1 MASLKNIMNTD
12 DEHVDSSPGT
22 RSVGLTSRP
31 PSTHSHAT
39 TLKHPP
45 PSSSHNN
52 RSDIPVSSMTS
63 SLDDHTS
70 SPKPNINMTSR
81 RRSNASVDSNEFS
94 YQPGPSSHTP
104 MRPFTTGAAT
114 GEAHVKLTPITRK
127 ISKAKKG
134 VPVHTCNQC
143 PKTFSRA
150 EHLRRHQLSHSAPD
164 LFCPV
169 ENCNKTFHRKDLL
182 DRHVQRHE
190 QDGQDVRDPKH
201 SRQGS
206 PKTPS
211 LPPADSAPELG
222 LKMPEVYRHP
232 RAVTANS
239 SSNMAGSWPS
249 VASTSAPH
257 QAYNPPPTVNN
268 SSDNYPIGPNN
279 YVLHTLPTNDSFVA
293 SYSEPRN
300 MSGMSI
306 ISSIPEE
313 APPDLGWPESSM
325 SSSAPTSTF
334 STPPDNTRRSQF
346 SVPTTNGSWMTATPA
361 YPTTANDITA
371 SLDSNTYPG
380 SYSYTDTP
388 PQAYPSVFG
397 DMDLALPGYSEGP
410 SFSTTNQ
417 IPIPAVRSMSPSLAV
432 AQSETLLAV
441 SSLPTSD
448 GAFGLGACSSGPSDG
463 SLLSTP
469 DLMPLSLPAATRDS
483 IPTYLETYWEHVHPK
498 NPIIHKHTYEDVPEE
513 ETEHV
518 QVLQCAMAALATQ
531 YIPNADDRMKGA
543 QLHAHAWQK
552 SKVFTQAEKWSMP
565 VQQTIA
571 LCEYYAR
578 FRGRKPHSH
587 QPSARFTA
595 LYHRVFNHHH
605 ESSSRSSPRGQS
617 AWKIWVAA
625 ETQRR
630 LLAACFLL
638 DVHSSRY
645 HQRPYVSAIGLDY
658 TAPDTLPI
666 PLTATTTKSW
676 EAHDPQTWTRLRTR
690 KDPKTISSI
699 NVRMLSATDVASLPA
714 FDAAILLAACSLFI
728 SRRQNSAHVGLME
741 GALNFESERMLMLRA
756 FPDSAVASS
765 YLALHYTPL
774 YYLLSVS
781 GQSWVFNKKVTD
793 FNIFVEHQRLLG
805 EWCKSSTAA
814 IATVFAARALNIFLN
829 LKASSDQGEDRKG
842 KSNQQQTIHW
852 TDISDYW
859 GIYVCSLICW
869 AFGIEDKQD
878 KDNTKFLPKAAKQWI
893 LTVADLEPSELQ
905 AQNHRNGAQK
915 VVSLVKEALEND
927 CLGGGNIL
935 FADAV
940 NVLKQL
946 ERGASARSCPAV

>member
-12 DEHVDSSPGT
+12 DEHVDSSSGT

-39 TLKHPP
+39 TLKHPT

-52 RSDIPVSSMTS
+52 RPDIPVSSMTS
-63 SLDDHTS
+63 SLDDHPS
-70 SPKPNINMTSR
+70 SPKPNLNMTSR

-104 MRPFTTGAAT
+104 MRPFTGAAT

-127 ISKAKKG
+127 INLLSG
-134 VPVHTCNQC
+134 
-143 PKTFSRA
+143 RA
-150 EHLRRHQLSHSAPD
+150 LEWHPESFEA
-164 LFCPV
+164 
-169 ENCNKTFHRKDLL
+169 NKSS
-182 DRHVQRHE
+182 E
-190 QDGQDVRDPKH
+190 QDGQDVIVPKH
-201 SRQGS
+201 NRQGS

-211 LPPADSAPELG
+211 LPPADSGPEPG

-239 SSNMAGSWPS
+239 SSNMVGPWSS
-249 VASTSAPH
+249 VTSTSAPH

-279 YVLHTLPTNDSFVA
+279 YVLHTLPTNEGFVA
-293 SYSEPRN
+293 NYSEPRN
-300 MSGMSI
+300 MSDMSI
-306 ISSIPEE
+306 ISSITEE

-380 SYSYTDTP
+380 SYSYSDTP

-417 IPIPAVRSMSPSLAV
+417 IPIPTVRSMSPSLAV
-432 AQSETLLAV
+432 AQSETLVAV

-448 GAFGLGACSSGPSDG
+448 GVFGLGACSSGPSDG

-469 DLMPLSLPAATRDS
+469 DLMSLSLPAATRDS

-513 ETEHV
+513 ETEHI

-543 QLHAHAWQK
+543 QLHAYAWQM
-552 SKVFTQAEKWSMP
+552 SKVLKSGQYQYSKLLHFASITLGFVVESHTHISPLPGSLHFTTGFLRITMN
-565 VQQTIA
+565 
-571 LCEYYAR
+571 L
-578 FRGRKPHSH
+578 
-587 QPSARFTA
+587 
-595 LYHRVFNHHH
+595 
-605 ESSSRSSPRGQS
+605 
-617 AWKIWVAA
+617 
-625 ETQRR
+625 
-630 LLAACFLL
+630 LLALRPKVSRLGRSGLL
-638 DVHSSRY
+638 QKLNDDCWLPASSWMSTVHGIIND
-645 HQRPYVSAIGLDY
+645 H
-658 TAPDTLPI
+658 TLAI

-676 EAHDPQTWTRLRTR
+676 EAHDPQTWTRLRRR

-699 NVRMLSATDVASLPA
+699 NMRTLSATDVASLPA

-728 SRRQNSAHVGLME
+728 SRRQNPAHVGLMD
-741 GALNFESERMLMLRA
+741 GALNFESERMLMLRL
-756 FPDSAVASS
+756 FPDSAAAST

-774 YYLLSVS
+774 FYLLSVS

-793 FNIFVEHQRLLG
+793 FNVFVEHQRLLG

-842 KSNQQQTIHW
+842 KSNQQQAGHW

-859 GIYVCSLICW
+859 GVYVCSLICW

-878 KDNTKFLPKAAKQWI
+878 RDNPKILPKAPKQWI

-905 AQNHRNGAQK
+905 AQNHRNGAQ
-915 VVSLVKEALEND
+915 E
-927 CLGGGNIL
+927 
-935 FADAV
+935 
-940 NVLKQL
+940 VLK
-946 ERGASARSCPAV
+946 ES

>member
-12 DEHVDSSPGT
+12 DEHVDSSSGT
-22 RSVGLTSRP
+22 RSVGSTSRP

-63 SLDDHTS
+63 CLDDHPS

-104 MRPFTTGAAT
+104 MRPFTGAAT

-182 DRHVQRHE
+182 DRHVQRH
-190 QDGQDVRDPKH
+190 
-201 SRQGS
+201 

-211 LPPADSAPELG
+211 LPPADSVPEPG

-232 RAVTANS
+232 RTVTASS
-239 SSNMAGSWPS
+239 SSNMVGPWPS
-249 VASTSAPH
+249 VASTSAHH

-279 YVLHTLPTNDSFVA
+279 YVLHTLPTNESFVA

-300 MSGMSI
+300 MSDMSI

-346 SVPTTNGSWMTATPA
+346 SVPATNGSWMTATPT

-380 SYSYTDTP
+380 SYPYTDTP

-397 DMDLALPGYSEGP
+397 DIDLALPGYSEGP

-417 IPIPAVRSMSPSLAV
+417 IPIPTVRSMSPSLAV
-432 AQSETLLAV
+432 TQSETLVAV
-441 SSLPTSD
+441 PSLPISD
-448 GAFGLGACSSGPSDG
+448 GVFGLGACSSRPSDG

-469 DLMPLSLPAATRDS
+469 DLMPLSLPTATRDS

-531 YIPNADDRMKGA
+531 YVPNADDRMKGA
-543 QLHAHAWQK
+543 QLHAYAWQK
-552 SKVFTQAEKWSMP
+552 SKVLKSGQYQYSKLLHSASIMLGFVVESHTHISPLLGSLHFTTGFLIITMN
-565 VQQTIA
+565 
-571 LCEYYAR
+571 L
-578 FRGRKPHSH
+578 
-587 QPSARFTA
+587 
-595 LYHRVFNHHH
+595 
-605 ESSSRSSPRGQS
+605 
-617 AWKIWVAA
+617 
-625 ETQRR
+625 
-630 LLAACFLL
+630 LLALRPKVSRLGRFGLL
-638 DVHSSRY
+638 QKLNDVCWLPASSWMSTV
-645 HQRPYVSAIGLDY
+645 HGIIKDH
-658 TAPDTLPI
+658 TLPI
-666 PLTATTTKSW
+666 TLTATTTKCW

-699 NVRMLSATDVASLPA
+699 NIRTLSATDVASLPA
-714 FDAAILLAACSLFI
+714 FDAAILLAACSLYI
-728 SRRQNSAHVGLME
+728 SRRQNPAHVGLMD
-741 GALNFESERMLMLRA
+741 GALKFESERMLMLRV
-756 FPDSAVASS
+756 FPDSAVAST

-793 FNIFVEHQRLLG
+793 FNVFVEHQRLLG

-814 IATVFAARALNIFLN
+814 IATVFAARALNMFLN

-842 KSNQQQTIHW
+842 KSNQKQGVHW

-878 KDNTKFLPKAAKQWI
+878 RDNTKILPKAPKQWI

-915 VVSLVKEALEND
+915 VLGVERSKEVWSWE
-927 CLGGGNIL
+927 
-935 FADAV
+935 
-940 NVLKQL
+940 
-946 ERGASARSCPAV
+946 

>member
-1 MASLKNIMNTD
+1 M
-12 DEHVDSSPGT
+12 
-22 RSVGLTSRP
+22 
-31 PSTHSHAT
+31 T
-39 TLKHPP
+39 T
-45 PSSSHNN
+45 
-52 RSDIPVSSMTS
+52 
-63 SLDDHTS
+63 
-70 SPKPNINMTSR
+70 R

-104 MRPFTTGAAT
+104 MRPFAGAAT

-127 ISKAKKG
+127 INVINSVTQLLIYFARSKTVIRLSIAKTSSTVMSKDSTLEEWH
-134 VPVHTCNQC
+134 PES
-143 PKTFSRA
+143 FEA
-150 EHLRRHQLSHSAPD
+150 
-164 LFCPV
+164 
-169 ENCNKTFHRKDLL
+169 NKSS
-182 DRHVQRHE
+182 E
-190 QDGQDVRDPKH
+190 QDGQDVKDLKH
-201 SRQGS
+201 NRQGS

-211 LPPADSAPELG
+211 LPSADSGPEPG

-239 SSNMAGSWPS
+239 SSNMVGPWSS

-257 QAYNPPPTVNN
+257 QVYNPPPTVNN
-268 SSDNYPIGPNN
+268 SSDSYPIGPNN
-279 YVLHTLPTNDSFVA
+279 YVLHTLPTNESFVA

-300 MSGMSI
+300 MSDMSI

-346 SVPTTNGSWMTATPA
+346 SVPTTDGSWMTATPA
-361 YPTTANDITA
+361 YPNTANDITA

-417 IPIPAVRSMSPSLAV
+417 IPIPTVRSMSPSLAV
-432 AQSETLLAV
+432 AQSETLVAV

-448 GAFGLGACSSGPSDG
+448 GVFGLGACSSGPSDG

-498 NPIIHKHTYEDVPEE
+498 NPIIHKYTYEDVPEE

-531 YIPNADDRMKGA
+531 YIPNADHRMKGA
-543 QLHAHAWQK
+543 QLHAYAWQK
-552 SKVFTQAEKWSMP
+552 SKV
-565 VQQTIA
+565 
-571 LCEYYAR
+571 
-578 FRGRKPHSH
+578 
-587 QPSARFTA
+587 
-595 LYHRVFNHHH
+595 VFNHHH
-605 ESSSRSSPRGQS
+605 ESPSGSSPQDQS
-617 AWKIWVAA
+617 VWKIWVAA

-676 EAHDPQTWTRLRTR
+676 EAHDPQTWTRLRAR
-690 KDPKTISSI
+690 KDLRTISSI
-699 NVRMLSATDVASLPA
+699 NMSTLSATDVASLPA
-714 FDAAILLAACSLFI
+714 FDAAILLAAYSLFI
-728 SRRQNSAHVGLME
+728 SCRQNPAHVGVMD
-741 GALNFESERMLMLRA
+741 GALNFESERMLMLRV
-756 FPDSAVASS
+756 FPDSAAAST

-793 FNIFVEHQRLLG
+793 FNIFAEHQRLLG

-814 IATVFAARALNIFLN
+814 IATVFAARALSIFLN

-842 KSNQQQTIHW
+842 KSNEQQVVHW
-852 TDISDYW
+852 KDISDYW
-859 GIYVCSLICW
+859 GVYVCSLICW
-869 AFGIEDKQD
+869 AFGIENKQD
-878 KDNTKFLPKAAKQWI
+878 KNNTKILPKAPKQWI
-893 LTVADLEPSELQ
+893 LIVADLEPSELQ
-905 AQNHRNGAQK
+905 AQNHRSGAQK
-915 VVSLVKEALEND
+915 VVSLVKEVLEND

-946 ERGASARSCPAV
+946 ERGESARPCPDV

>member
-12 DEHVDSSPGT
+12 DEHVDSSSGT

-45 PSSSHNN
+45 PSSSSSPRNN

-63 SLDDHTS
+63 SLDGHPS
-70 SPKPNINMTSR
+70 SPKPNINMTTR

-104 MRPFTTGAAT
+104 MRPFAGAAT

-127 ISKAKKG
+127 INVINSVTQLLIYFARSKTVIRLSIAR
-134 VPVHTCNQC
+134 
-143 PKTFSRA
+143 TFSTVMSKDSTLEEWHPESFEA
-150 EHLRRHQLSHSAPD
+150 
-164 LFCPV
+164 
-169 ENCNKTFHRKDLL
+169 NKSS
-182 DRHVQRHE
+182 E
-190 QDGQDVRDPKH
+190 QDGQDVKDLKH
-201 SRQGS
+201 NRQGS

-211 LPPADSAPELG
+211 LPSADSGPEPG
-222 LKMPEVYRHP
+222 LKMPEVYGHP
-232 RAVTANS
+232 RAITANS
-239 SSNMAGSWPS
+239 SSNMVGPWSS

-257 QAYNPPPTVNN
+257 QVYNPPPTVNN
-268 SSDNYPIGPNN
+268 SSDSYPIGPNN
-279 YVLHTLPTNDSFVA
+279 YVLHTLPTNESFVA

-300 MSGMSI
+300 MSI

-361 YPTTANDITA
+361 YPNTANDITA

-417 IPIPAVRSMSPSLAV
+417 IPIPTVRSMSPSLAV
-432 AQSETLLAV
+432 AQSETLVAV

-448 GAFGLGACSSGPSDG
+448 GVFGLGACSSGPSDG
-463 SLLSTP
+463 SVLSTP

-498 NPIIHKHTYEDVPEE
+498 NPIIHKYTYEDVPEE

-543 QLHAHAWQK
+543 QLHAYAWQK
-552 SKVFTQAEKWSMP
+552 SKVLKSGQYQYSKLLHFASITLGSVVESHIHISPLLGSLHFTTGFLIITMNLHL
-565 VQQTIA
+565 A
-571 LCEYYAR
+571 LRPKVSR
-578 FRGRKPHSH
+578 FGRSGLLQKLNDDCWLP
-587 QPSARFTA
+587 A
-595 LYHRVFNHHH
+595 
-605 ESSSRSSPRGQS
+605 SSWMS
-617 AWKIWVAA
+617 
-625 ETQRR
+625 T
-630 LLAACFLL
+630 
-638 DVHSSRY
+638 VHGIIND
-645 HQRPYVSAIGLDY
+645 P
-658 TAPDTLPI
+658 
-666 PLTATTTKSW
+666 TTTKSW
-676 EAHDPQTWTRLRTR
+676 EAHDPQTWTRLRAR
-690 KDPKTISSI
+690 KDPRTISSI
-699 NVRMLSATDVASLPA
+699 NMSTLSATDVASLPA
-714 FDAAILLAACSLFI
+714 FDAAILLAAYSLFI
-728 SRRQNSAHVGLME
+728 SCRQNPAHVGVMD
-741 GALNFESERMLMLRA
+741 GALNFESERMLMLRV
-756 FPDSAVASS
+756 FPDSAAAST

-793 FNIFVEHQRLLG
+793 FNIFAEHQRLLG

-814 IATVFAARALNIFLN
+814 IATVFAARALSIFLN
-829 LKASSDQGEDRKG
+829 LKASPDQGEDRKG
-842 KSNQQQTIHW
+842 KSNEQQVVHW
-852 TDISDYW
+852 KDISDYW
-859 GIYVCSLICW
+859 GVYVCSLICW
-869 AFGIEDKQD
+869 AFGIENKQD
-878 KDNTKFLPKAAKQWI
+878 RDNTKILPKAPKQWI
-893 LTVADLEPSELQ
+893 LIVADLEPSELQ
-905 AQNHRNGAQK
+905 AQNHRSGAQK
-915 VVSLVKEALEND
+915 VVRLVKEVLEND

-946 ERGASARSCPAV
+946 ERGASARPCPDV

>member
-1 MASLKNIMNTD
+1 
-12 DEHVDSSPGT
+12 
-22 RSVGLTSRP
+22 
-31 PSTHSHAT
+31 
-39 TLKHPP
+39 
-45 PSSSHNN
+45 
-52 RSDIPVSSMTS
+52 
-63 SLDDHTS
+63 
-70 SPKPNINMTSR
+70 
-81 RRSNASVDSNEFS
+81 
-94 YQPGPSSHTP
+94 
-104 MRPFTTGAAT
+104 
-114 GEAHVKLTPITRK
+114 
-127 ISKAKKG
+127 
-134 VPVHTCNQC
+134 
-143 PKTFSRA
+143 
-150 EHLRRHQLSHSAPD
+150 
-164 LFCPV
+164 
-169 ENCNKTFHRKDLL
+169 
-182 DRHVQRHE
+182 
-190 QDGQDVRDPKH
+190 
-201 SRQGS
+201 
-206 PKTPS
+206 
-211 LPPADSAPELG
+211 
-222 LKMPEVYRHP
+222 MPEVYRHP

-552 SKVFTQAEKWSMP
+552 SKV
-565 VQQTIA
+565 
-571 LCEYYAR
+571 
-578 FRGRKPHSH
+578 
-587 QPSARFTA
+587 
-595 LYHRVFNHHH
+595 
-605 ESSSRSSPRGQS
+605 
-617 AWKIWVAA
+617 
-625 ETQRR
+625 
-630 LLAACFLL
+630 
-638 DVHSSRY
+638 
-645 HQRPYVSAIGLDY
+645 VS
-658 TAPDTLPI
+658 
-666 PLTATTTKSW
+666 
-676 EAHDPQTWTRLRTR
+676 
-690 KDPKTISSI
+690 
-699 NVRMLSATDVASLPA
+699 
-714 FDAAILLAACSLFI
+714 
-728 SRRQNSAHVGLME
+728 
-741 GALNFESERMLMLRA
+741 
-756 FPDSAVASS
+756 
-765 YLALHYTPL
+765 
-774 YYLLSVS
+774 
-781 GQSWVFNKKVTD
+781 
-793 FNIFVEHQRLLG
+793 
-805 EWCKSSTAA
+805 
-814 IATVFAARALNIFLN
+814 
-829 LKASSDQGEDRKG
+829 
-842 KSNQQQTIHW
+842 
-852 TDISDYW
+852 
-859 GIYVCSLICW
+859 
-869 AFGIEDKQD
+869 
-878 KDNTKFLPKAAKQWI
+878 
-893 LTVADLEPSELQ
+893 
-905 AQNHRNGAQK
+905 
-915 VVSLVKEALEND
+915 
-927 CLGGGNIL
+927 
-935 FADAV
+935 
-940 NVLKQL
+940 
-946 ERGASARSCPAV
+946 

>member
-1 MASLKNIMNTD
+1 M
-12 DEHVDSSPGT
+12 
-22 RSVGLTSRP
+22 
-31 PSTHSHAT
+31 T
-39 TLKHPP
+39 T
-45 PSSSHNN
+45 
-52 RSDIPVSSMTS
+52 
-63 SLDDHTS
+63 
-70 SPKPNINMTSR
+70 R

-104 MRPFTTGAAT
+104 MRPFAGAAT

-127 ISKAKKG
+127 INVINSVTQLLIYFARSKTVIRLSIAKTSSTVMSKDSTLEEWH
-134 VPVHTCNQC
+134 PES
-143 PKTFSRA
+143 FEA
-150 EHLRRHQLSHSAPD
+150 
-164 LFCPV
+164 
-169 ENCNKTFHRKDLL
+169 NKSS
-182 DRHVQRHE
+182 E
-190 QDGQDVRDPKH
+190 QDGQDVKDLKH
-201 SRQGS
+201 NRQGS

-211 LPPADSAPELG
+211 LPSADSGPEPG

-239 SSNMAGSWPS
+239 SSNMVGPWSS

-257 QAYNPPPTVNN
+257 QVYNPPPTVNN
-268 SSDNYPIGPNN
+268 SSDSYPIGPNN
-279 YVLHTLPTNDSFVA
+279 YVLHTLPTNESFVA

-300 MSGMSI
+300 MSDMSI

-346 SVPTTNGSWMTATPA
+346 SVPTTDGSWMTATPA
-361 YPTTANDITA
+361 YPNTANDITA

-417 IPIPAVRSMSPSLAV
+417 IPIPTVRSMSPSLAV
-432 AQSETLLAV
+432 AQSETLVAV

-448 GAFGLGACSSGPSDG
+448 GVFGLGACSSGPSDG

-498 NPIIHKHTYEDVPEE
+498 NPIIHKYTYEDVPEE

-543 QLHAHAWQK
+543 QLHAYAWQK
-552 SKVFTQAEKWSMP
+552 SKV
-565 VQQTIA
+565 
-571 LCEYYAR
+571 
-578 FRGRKPHSH
+578 
-587 QPSARFTA
+587 
-595 LYHRVFNHHH
+595 VFNHHH
-605 ESSSRSSPRGQS
+605 ESPSGSSPQDQS
-617 AWKIWVAA
+617 VWKIWVAA

-676 EAHDPQTWTRLRTR
+676 EAHDPQTWTRLRAR
-690 KDPKTISSI
+690 KDLRTISSI
-699 NVRMLSATDVASLPA
+699 NMSTLSATDVASLPA
-714 FDAAILLAACSLFI
+714 FDAAILLAAYSLFI
-728 SRRQNSAHVGLME
+728 SCRQNPAHVGVMD
-741 GALNFESERMLMLRA
+741 GALNFESERMLMLRV
-756 FPDSAVASS
+756 FPDSAAAST

-793 FNIFVEHQRLLG
+793 FNIFAEHQRLLG

-814 IATVFAARALNIFLN
+814 IATVFAARALSIFLN

-842 KSNQQQTIHW
+842 KSNEQQVVHW
-852 TDISDYW
+852 KDISDYW
-859 GIYVCSLICW
+859 GVYVCSLICW
-869 AFGIEDKQD
+869 AFGIENKQD
-878 KDNTKFLPKAAKQWI
+878 KDNTKILPKAPKQWI
-893 LTVADLEPSELQ
+893 LIVADLEPSELQ
-905 AQNHRNGAQK
+905 AQNHRSGAQK
-915 VVSLVKEALEND
+915 VVSLVKEVLEND

-946 ERGASARSCPAV
+946 ERGESARPCPDV

>member
-12 DEHVDSSPGT
+12 DEHADSGSGI
-22 RSVGLTSRP
+22 RSVCSTSRP
-31 PSTHSHAT
+31 SPTHSHAT

-45 PSSSHNN
+45 PPSSHDNG
-52 RSDIPVSSMTS
+52 SDNPISSMTS
-63 SLDDHTS
+63 CLDDHPL

-94 YQPGPSSHTP
+94 YQPGPSSQTP
-104 MRPFTTGAAT
+104 MRPFTGAAT

-201 SRQGS
+201 NRQGS
-206 PKTPS
+206 PKTPN
-211 LPPADSAPELG
+211 LPPADSVPEPG

-232 RAVTANS
+232 RAVTASS
-239 SSNMAGSWPS
+239 SSNMVGSWPS
-249 VASTSAPH
+249 VTSTSAPH

-279 YVLHTLPTNDSFVA
+279 YVLHTLPTNESFVT

-300 MSGMSI
+300 MSDMSL

-346 SVPTTNGSWMTATPA
+346 SVPTTNGSWMTATPT

-371 SLDSNTYPG
+371 SLDSNTYPC

-417 IPIPAVRSMSPSLAV
+417 IPIPTLSPRCQHQMDFSNWG
-432 AQSETLLAV
+432 Q
-441 SSLPTSD
+441 
-448 GAFGLGACSSGPSDG
+448 
-463 SLLSTP
+463 
-469 DLMPLSLPAATRDS
+469 
-483 IPTYLETYWEHVHPK
+483 TYWEHVHPK

-513 ETEHV
+513 EKEHV
-518 QVLQCAMAALATQ
+518 HVLQCAMAALATQ

-543 QLHAHAWQK
+543 QLHAYAWQK
-552 SKVFTQAEKWSMP
+552 SKV
-565 VQQTIA
+565 
-571 LCEYYAR
+571 
-578 FRGRKPHSH
+578 
-587 QPSARFTA
+587 
-595 LYHRVFNHHH
+595 VFNRHH
-605 ESSSRSSPRGQS
+605 ESSSGSSTQGQS

-645 HQRPYVSAIGLDY
+645 HQRPYVAAIGLDY
-658 TAPDTLPI
+658 TAPDALPI

-699 NVRMLSATDVASLPA
+699 NIRTLSATDVASLPA

-728 SRRQNSAHVGLME
+728 SRRQNPAHVGLMD
-741 GALNFESERMLMLRA
+741 GALNFESERMLMLRV
-756 FPDSAVASS
+756 FPDSAVAST

-793 FNIFVEHQRLLG
+793 FNVFVEHQKLLG

-814 IATVFAARALNIFLN
+814 IATIFAARALNMFLK
-829 LKASSDQGEDRKG
+829 LKASSDREEDRKG
-842 KSNQQQTIHW
+842 KFSQQQAVHW

-859 GIYVCSLICW
+859 GAYVCSLICW

-878 KDNTKFLPKAAKQWI
+878 RDNTKNLPKAPKQWI

-915 VVSLVKEALEND
+915 VM
-927 CLGGGNIL
+927 
-935 FADAV
+935 
-940 NVLKQL
+940 
-946 ERGASARSCPAV
+946 P

>member
-12 DEHVDSSPGT
+12 DEHVDSSSGI
-22 RSVGLTSRP
+22 RSVGSTSRP

-45 PSSSHNN
+45 PPSSHNS
-52 RSDIPVSSMTS
+52 RSDNPVSSMTS
-63 SLDDHTS
+63 CLDDHPS

-104 MRPFTTGAAT
+104 MRPFTGAAT

-182 DRHVQRHE
+182 DRHVQRH
-190 QDGQDVRDPKH
+190 
-201 SRQGS
+201 
-206 PKTPS
+206 PKTPN
-211 LPPADSAPELG
+211 LPPADSVPESG

-232 RAVTANS
+232 RAVTASS
-239 SSNMAGSWPS
+239 SSNMVGSWPS
-249 VASTSAPH
+249 VVSTSAPH

-279 YVLHTLPTNDSFVA
+279 YVLHTLPTNESFVT

-300 MSGMSI
+300 MSDMSL

-346 SVPTTNGSWMTATPA
+346 SVPTTNGSWMTATPT

-417 IPIPAVRSMSPSLAV
+417 IPIPTVRSMSPSLAV
-432 AQSETLLAV
+432 AQSETLVAV
-441 SSLPTSD
+441 PSLPASD
-448 GAFGLGACSSGPSDG
+448 GVFGLGACSSGPSDG

-469 DLMPLSLPAATRDS
+469 DLMPLSLPTATRDS

-498 NPIIHKHTYEDVPEE
+498 NPIIHKHTYEDVPAE

-531 YIPNADDRMKGA
+531 YIPNAEDRMKGA
-543 QLHAHAWQK
+543 QLHAYAWQK
-552 SKVFTQAEKWSMP
+552 SKVLKSGQYQYSKLLHSASIMLGFVAESHTHISPLPGSLHFTTGFSIITMNLLP
-565 VQQTIA
+565 A
-571 LCEYYAR
+571 LQPKVSR
-578 FRGRKPHSH
+578 LGRSGLLQKLNDDCWLP
-587 QPSARFTA
+587 A
-595 LYHRVFNHHH
+595 
-605 ESSSRSSPRGQS
+605 SSWMS
-617 AWKIWVAA
+617 
-625 ETQRR
+625 T
-630 LLAACFLL
+630 
-638 DVHSSRY
+638 VHGIIND
-645 HQRPYVSAIGLDY
+645 H
-658 TAPDTLPI
+658 TLPI

-699 NVRMLSATDVASLPA
+699 NIRTLSATDVASLPA

-728 SRRQNSAHVGLME
+728 SRRQNPAHVGLMD
-741 GALNFESERMLMLRA
+741 GALNFESERMLMLRV
-756 FPDSAVASS
+756 FPDSAVVST

-793 FNIFVEHQRLLG
+793 FNVFVEHQRLLG

-814 IATVFAARALNIFLN
+814 IATVFAARALNMFLN
-829 LKASSDQGEDRKG
+829 LKTSSGQEEDRKG
-842 KSNQQQTIHW
+842 KSSQQQAVHW

-859 GIYVCSLICW
+859 GAYVCSLICW

-878 KDNTKFLPKAAKQWI
+878 RDNTKNLPKAPKQWI

-915 VVSLVKEALEND
+915 VDGVERSKEVWIWE
-927 CLGGGNIL
+927 
-935 FADAV
+935 
-940 NVLKQL
+940 
-946 ERGASARSCPAV
+946 

>member
-1 MASLKNIMNTD
+1 
-12 DEHVDSSPGT
+12 
-22 RSVGLTSRP
+22 
-31 PSTHSHAT
+31 
-39 TLKHPP
+39 
-45 PSSSHNN
+45 
-52 RSDIPVSSMTS
+52 
-63 SLDDHTS
+63 
-70 SPKPNINMTSR
+70 MTSR

-182 DRHVQRHE
+182 DRHVQR
-190 QDGQDVRDPKH
+190 Q
-201 SRQGS
+201 
-206 PKTPS
+206 
-211 LPPADSAPELG
+211 
-222 LKMPEVYRHP
+222 HP

-306 ISSIPEE
+306 IASIPEE

-448 GAFGLGACSSGPSDG
+448 GVFGLGACSSGPSDG

-552 SKVFTQAEKWSMP
+552 SKVLKSGQCQYSKLLHFASIMLGFVVESHTHISPLLGSLHFTTGFLIITM
-565 VQQTIA
+565 
-571 LCEYYAR
+571 
-578 FRGRKPHSH
+578 
-587 QPSARFTA
+587 
-595 LYHRVFNHHH
+595 N
-605 ESSSRSSPRGQS
+605 
-617 AWKIWVAA
+617 
-625 ETQRR
+625 
-630 LLAACFLL
+630 LLALRPEVSRLGRAGLL
-638 DVHSSRY
+638 QKLNDDCWLPASSWMSTVHGIIND
-645 HQRPYVSAIGLDY
+645 P
-658 TAPDTLPI
+658 
-666 PLTATTTKSW
+666 TTTKPW

-690 KDPKTISSI
+690 KDPKPISSI
-699 NVRMLSATDVASLPA
+699 NMRMLSATDVASLPA

-741 GALNFESERMLMLRA
+741 GALNFEWERMLMLRA
-756 FPDSAVASS
+756 FPDSAVAST

-793 FNIFVEHQRLLG
+793 LNIFVEHQRLLG
-805 EWCKSSTAA
+805 EWCKSSTSA

-829 LKASSDQGEDRKG
+829 LKASSDQGDDRKG

-859 GIYVCSLICW
+859 GVYVCSLICW

-878 KDNTKFLPKAAKQWI
+878 KDNTKILPKAAKQWI

>member
-552 SKVFTQAEKWSMP
+552 SKV
-565 VQQTIA
+565 
-571 LCEYYAR
+571 
-578 FRGRKPHSH
+578 
-587 QPSARFTA
+587 
-595 LYHRVFNHHH
+595 
-605 ESSSRSSPRGQS
+605 S

>member
-1 MASLKNIMNTD
+1 
-12 DEHVDSSPGT
+12 
-22 RSVGLTSRP
+22 
-31 PSTHSHAT
+31 
-39 TLKHPP
+39 
-45 PSSSHNN
+45 
-52 RSDIPVSSMTS
+52 
-63 SLDDHTS
+63 
-70 SPKPNINMTSR
+70 MTSR

-182 DRHVQRHE
+182 DRHVQR
-190 QDGQDVRDPKH
+190 Q
-201 SRQGS
+201 
-206 PKTPS
+206 
-211 LPPADSAPELG
+211 
-222 LKMPEVYRHP
+222 HP

-483 IPTYLETYWEHVHPK
+483 IPTYLETYGEHVHPK

-552 SKVFTQAEKWSMP
+552 SKVLKSGQCQYSKLLHFASIMLGFVVESHTHISPLLGSLHFTTGFLIITMN
-565 VQQTIA
+565 
-571 LCEYYAR
+571 L
-578 FRGRKPHSH
+578 
-587 QPSARFTA
+587 
-595 LYHRVFNHHH
+595 
-605 ESSSRSSPRGQS
+605 
-617 AWKIWVAA
+617 
-625 ETQRR
+625 
-630 LLAACFLL
+630 LLALRPEVSRLGRSGLL
-638 DVHSSRY
+638 QKLNDDCWLPASSWMSTVHGIING
-645 HQRPYVSAIGLDY
+645 P
-658 TAPDTLPI
+658 
-666 PLTATTTKSW
+666 TTTKSW

-699 NVRMLSATDVASLPA
+699 NMRMLSATDVASLPA

-793 FNIFVEHQRLLG
+793 FNIFVEHQSLLG

-829 LKASSDQGEDRKG
+829 LKASSDQGEDREG

-859 GIYVCSLICW
+859 GVYVCSLICW

-878 KDNTKFLPKAAKQWI
+878 KDNTKILPKAAKQWI

-935 FADAV
+935 FADAM

>member
-1 MASLKNIMNTD
+1 
-12 DEHVDSSPGT
+12 
-22 RSVGLTSRP
+22 
-31 PSTHSHAT
+31 
-39 TLKHPP
+39 
-45 PSSSHNN
+45 
-52 RSDIPVSSMTS
+52 MTS

-114 GEAHVKLTPITRK
+114 GEVHVKLTPITRK

-182 DRHVQRHE
+182 DRHVQRH
-190 QDGQDVRDPKH
+190 
-201 SRQGS
+201 RQGS

-211 LPPADSAPELG
+211 LPPADSAPEPG

-232 RAVTANS
+232 RAVTANR
-239 SSNMAGSWPS
+239 SSNMVGSWPS

-257 QAYNPPPTVNN
+257 QAYNPPPNVNN

-279 YVLHTLPTNDSFVA
+279 YVLHTLPTNESFVA

-300 MSGMSI
+300 MSDMSI

-313 APPDLGWPESSM
+313 VPPDLGWPESSM

-371 SLDSNTYPG
+371 SLDSNTYSG

-417 IPIPAVRSMSPSLAV
+417 NPIPAVRSMSPSLAV
-432 AQSETLLAV
+432 AQSETLVAV

-448 GAFGLGACSSGPSDG
+448 GVFGFGTCSSGPSDG
-463 SLLSTP
+463 SVLSTP
-469 DLMPLSLPAATRDS
+469 DLTPLSLPAATRDS

-531 YIPNADDRMKGA
+531 YIPNADHRMKGA
-543 QLHAHAWQK
+543 QLHAYAWQK
-552 SKVFTQAEKWSMP
+552 SKVLKSGQCQYSKLLHFASIMLGFVVESHTHISPLLGSLHFTTGFLIITMN
-565 VQQTIA
+565 
-571 LCEYYAR
+571 L
-578 FRGRKPHSH
+578 
-587 QPSARFTA
+587 
-595 LYHRVFNHHH
+595 
-605 ESSSRSSPRGQS
+605 
-617 AWKIWVAA
+617 
-625 ETQRR
+625 
-630 LLAACFLL
+630 LLALRPEVSRLGRFGLL
-638 DVHSSRY
+638 QKLNDDCWLPASSWMSTVHGIIND
-645 HQRPYVSAIGLDY
+645 H
-658 TAPDTLPI
+658 TLPI

-676 EAHDPQTWTRLRTR
+676 EAHDPQTWTRLRIR

-699 NVRMLSATDVASLPA
+699 NMRMFSATDVASLPA

-728 SRRQNSAHVGLME
+728 SRRQNPAHVGLME

-756 FPDSAVASS
+756 FPDSAVAST

-793 FNIFVEHQRLLG
+793 FNVFVEHQRLLS
-805 EWCKSSTAA
+805 EWRKSSTAA

-859 GIYVCSLICW
+859 GVYVCSLICW

-878 KDNTKFLPKAAKQWI
+878 KDNTKILPKAAKQWI

-915 VVSLVKEALEND
+915 VENIRD
-927 CLGGGNIL
+927 VMRDI
-935 FADAV
+935 DAF
-940 NVLKQL
+940 
-946 ERGASARSCPAV
+946 

>member
-12 DEHVDSSPGT
+12 DEHVDSSSGI
-22 RSVGLTSRP
+22 RSVGSTSRP

-45 PSSSHNN
+45 PPSSHNS
-52 RSDIPVSSMTS
+52 RSDNPVSSMTS
-63 SLDDHTS
+63 CLDDHPS

-104 MRPFTTGAAT
+104 MRPFTGAAT
-114 GEAHVKLTPITRK
+114 GEWHPESFEA
-127 ISKAKKG
+127 
-134 VPVHTCNQC
+134 
-143 PKTFSRA
+143 
-150 EHLRRHQLSHSAPD
+150 
-164 LFCPV
+164 
-169 ENCNKTFHRKDLL
+169 NKSS
-182 DRHVQRHE
+182 E
-190 QDGQDVRDPKH
+190 QDGQDVTDPKH
-201 SRQGS
+201 NRQGS
-206 PKTPS
+206 PKTPN
-211 LPPADSAPELG
+211 LPPADSVPEPG
-222 LKMPEVYRHP
+222 LKMPEVYRYP
-232 RAVTANS
+232 RAVTASS
-239 SSNMAGSWPS
+239 SSNMVGSWPS

-257 QAYNPPPTVNN
+257 QAYNPPPTVND

-279 YVLHTLPTNDSFVA
+279 YVLHTLPTNESFVT

-300 MSGMSI
+300 MSDMSL

-346 SVPTTNGSWMTATPA
+346 SVTTTNGSWMTATPT

-410 SFSTTNQ
+410 SFSTTNH
-417 IPIPAVRSMSPSLAV
+417 IPIPTVRSMSPSLAV
-432 AQSETLLAV
+432 AQSETLVAV
-441 SSLPTSD
+441 PSLPASD
-448 GAFGLGACSSGPSDG
+448 GVFGLGACSSGPSDG

-469 DLMPLSLPAATRDS
+469 DLMPLSLPTATRDS
-483 IPTYLETYWEHVHPK
+483 VPTYLETYWEHVHPK
-498 NPIIHKHTYEDVPEE
+498 NPIIHKHTYKDVPEE

-531 YIPNADDRMKGA
+531 YIPNAEDRMKGA
-543 QLHAHAWQK
+543 QLHAYAWQK
-552 SKVFTQAEKWSMP
+552 SKVLKSGQYQYSKPLHSASIMLGFVAESHTHISPLPGSLHFTTGFSIITMNLLLTLPPKVSQ
-565 VQQTIA
+565 
-571 LCEYYAR
+571 L
-578 FRGRKPHSH
+578 GRSGLLQKLNDDCWLP
-587 QPSARFTA
+587 A
-595 LYHRVFNHHH
+595 
-605 ESSSRSSPRGQS
+605 SSWMS
-617 AWKIWVAA
+617 
-625 ETQRR
+625 T
-630 LLAACFLL
+630 
-638 DVHSSRY
+638 VHGIIND
-645 HQRPYVSAIGLDY
+645 H
-658 TAPDTLPI
+658 TLPI

-699 NVRMLSATDVASLPA
+699 NIRTLSATDVASLPA

-728 SRRQNSAHVGLME
+728 SRRQNPAHVGLMD
-741 GALNFESERMLMLRA
+741 GALNFESERMLMLRV
-756 FPDSAVASS
+756 FPDSAVVST

-781 GQSWVFNKKVTD
+781 GKSWVFNKKVTD
-793 FNIFVEHQRLLG
+793 FNVFVEHQRLLG

-814 IATVFAARALNIFLN
+814 IATVFAARALNMFLN
-829 LKASSDQGEDRKG
+829 LKTSSDQEEDRKG
-842 KSNQQQTIHW
+842 KSSQQQAVHW

-859 GIYVCSLICW
+859 GAYVCSLICW

-878 KDNTKFLPKAAKQWI
+878 RDTTKNLPKAPKQWI

-915 VVSLVKEALEND
+915 VEGVERSKEVWIWE
-927 CLGGGNIL
+927 
-935 FADAV
+935 
-940 NVLKQL
+940 
-946 ERGASARSCPAV
+946 

>member
-1 MASLKNIMNTD
+1 
-12 DEHVDSSPGT
+12 
-22 RSVGLTSRP
+22 
-31 PSTHSHAT
+31 
-39 TLKHPP
+39 
-45 PSSSHNN
+45 
-52 RSDIPVSSMTS
+52 MTS
-63 SLDDHTS
+63 SLDDHTP

-114 GEAHVKLTPITRK
+114 GEVHVKLTPITRK

-143 PKTFSRA
+143 PKW
-150 EHLRRHQLSHSAPD
+150 HLEIFEA
-164 LFCPV
+164 
-169 ENCNKTFHRKDLL
+169 NKSS
-182 DRHVQRHE
+182 E

-211 LPPADSAPELG
+211 LPPADSAPEPG

-239 SSNMAGSWPS
+239 SSNMVGSWPS

-257 QAYNPPPTVNN
+257 QAYNPPPNVNN

-279 YVLHTLPTNDSFVA
+279 YVLHTLPTNESFVA

-300 MSGMSI
+300 MSDMSI

-313 APPDLGWPESSM
+313 VPPDLGWPESSM

-371 SLDSNTYPG
+371 SLDSNTYSG

-417 IPIPAVRSMSPSLAV
+417 NPIPAVRSMSPSLAV
-432 AQSETLLAV
+432 AQSETLVAV

-448 GAFGLGACSSGPSDG
+448 GVFGFGTCSSGPSDG
-463 SLLSTP
+463 SVLSTP
-469 DLMPLSLPAATRDS
+469 DLTPLSLPAATRDS

-531 YIPNADDRMKGA
+531 YIPNADHRMKGA
-543 QLHAHAWQK
+543 QLHAYAWQK
-552 SKVFTQAEKWSMP
+552 SKVYSKLLHFASIMLGFVVESHTHISPLLGSLHFTTGFLIITMN
-565 VQQTIA
+565 
-571 LCEYYAR
+571 L
-578 FRGRKPHSH
+578 
-587 QPSARFTA
+587 
-595 LYHRVFNHHH
+595 
-605 ESSSRSSPRGQS
+605 
-617 AWKIWVAA
+617 
-625 ETQRR
+625 
-630 LLAACFLL
+630 LLALRPEVSRLGRFGLL
-638 DVHSSRY
+638 QKLNDDCWLPASSWMSTVHGIIND
-645 HQRPYVSAIGLDY
+645 H
-658 TAPDTLPI
+658 TLPI

-676 EAHDPQTWTRLRTR
+676 EAHDPQTWTRLRIR

-699 NVRMLSATDVASLPA
+699 NMRMFSATDVASLPA

-728 SRRQNSAHVGLME
+728 SRRQNPAHVGLME

-756 FPDSAVASS
+756 FPDSAVAST

-793 FNIFVEHQRLLG
+793 FNVFVEHQRLLS
-805 EWCKSSTAA
+805 EWRKSSTAA

-859 GIYVCSLICW
+859 GVYVCSLICW

-878 KDNTKFLPKAAKQWI
+878 KDNTKILPKAAKQWI

-915 VVSLVKEALEND
+915 V
-927 CLGGGNIL
+927 
-935 FADAV
+935 FADTKAKQQV
-940 NVLKQL
+940 RDAFIIRYLAELEEYDQIEKGISVLGQRP
-946 ERGASARSCPAV
+946 RGEDD

>member
-12 DEHVDSSPGT
+12 DEHVDSSSGT
-22 RSVGLTSRP
+22 RSVSLTSRP

-52 RSDIPVSSMTS
+52 RSDIPVSSMAS

-70 SPKPNINMTSR
+70 SPKPDINMTSR
-81 RRSNASVDSNEFS
+81 RRSNASVESNDFS
-94 YQPGPSSHTP
+94 YQPGPSSHVP
-104 MRPFTTGAAT
+104 MRPFTGAAT

-182 DRHVQRHE
+182 DRHVQRQH
-190 QDGQDVRDPKH
+190 
-201 SRQGS
+201 
-206 PKTPS
+206 T
-211 LPPADSAPELG
+211 
-222 LKMPEVYRHP
+222 
-232 RAVTANS
+232 RAGTTS
-239 SSNMAGSWPS
+239 GSSNMVGPWSS

-257 QAYNPPPTVNN
+257 QAYHPPPTMNN
-268 SSDNYPIGPNN
+268 SSDNYSIGPNN
-279 YVLHTLPTNDSFVA
+279 YVLHTLPTNESFVA

-300 MSGMSI
+300 VSDMSI

-346 SVPTTNGSWMTATPA
+346 SVPTTNGSWMTATPT

-371 SLDSNTYPG
+371 TLDSNTYPG

-410 SFSTTNQ
+410 SFNTTNQ
-417 IPIPAVRSMSPSLAV
+417 IPIPTVRSMSPSLAV
-432 AQSETLLAV
+432 AQSETLVAV

-448 GAFGLGACSSGPSDG
+448 GVFGLGSCSSGPSDG

-543 QLHAHAWQK
+543 QLHAYAWQK
-552 SKVFTQAEKWSMP
+552 SKVLKSGQYQYSK
-565 VQQTIA
+565 
-571 LCEYYAR
+571 LL
-578 FRGRKPHSH
+578 HSA
-587 QPSARFTA
+587 SIMLGF
-595 LYHRVFNHHH
+595 VV
-605 ESSSRSSPRGQS
+605 ESHTHISLLPGSLHFIIGFS
-617 AWKIWVAA
+617 II
-625 ETQRR
+625 TMNL
-630 LLAACFLL
+630 LLALRPKVSRLGRSGLL
-638 DVHSSRY
+638 QKLNDDCWLPAFSSTSTVHGIIND
-645 HQRPYVSAIGLDY
+645 H
-658 TAPDTLPI
+658 TLPI

-699 NVRMLSATDVASLPA
+699 NMRTLSVTDVASLPE
-714 FDAAILLAACSLFI
+714 FDTAILLVACSLFI
-728 SRRQNSAHVGLME
+728 PRRQNPANVGLID
-741 GALNFESERMLMLRA
+741 GALNFESERMFMLRI
-756 FPDSAVASS
+756 FPDSAVAST

-793 FNIFVEHQRLLG
+793 FNVFVEHQKLLG

-814 IATVFAARALNIFLN
+814 IATVFAARALKIFLK
-829 LKASSDQGEDRKG
+829 LKASSDQGEERKG
-842 KSNQQQTIHW
+842 ESNQQQAVHW

-859 GIYVCSLICW
+859 GVYVCSLICW

-878 KDNTKFLPKAAKQWI
+878 KDNTKILPKAPKQWI

-946 ERGASARSCPAV
+946 ERGVSARSCPAV

>member
-1 MASLKNIMNTD
+1 
-12 DEHVDSSPGT
+12 
-22 RSVGLTSRP
+22 
-31 PSTHSHAT
+31 
-39 TLKHPP
+39 
-45 PSSSHNN
+45 
-52 RSDIPVSSMTS
+52 
-63 SLDDHTS
+63 
-70 SPKPNINMTSR
+70 MTSR
-81 RRSNASVDSNEFS
+81 RRSNTSIDSNEFS

-104 MRPFTTGAAT
+104 MRPLNTGAAT

-190 QDGQDVRDPKH
+190 QDGHDVRDSKQ
-201 SRQGS
+201 STQCS
-206 PKTPS
+206 PKTPN
-211 LPPADSAPELG
+211 LPPTAPTPASG
-222 LKMPEVYRHP
+222 LKMPDVYDGS
-232 RAVTANS
+232 RAVAANNG
-239 SSNMAGSWPS
+239 SNVVGPWSP
-249 VASTSAPH
+249 VASTSVSN
-257 QAYNPPPTVNN
+257 QTYNPSPAMDN
-268 SSDNYPIGPNN
+268 SSDTYRLGTSN

-300 MSGMSI
+300 MSDMSM
-306 ISSIPEE
+306 ISSIPED
-313 APPDLGWPESSM
+313 APPDLRWADSSM
-325 SSSAPTSTF
+325 SSSANTSAF
-334 STPPDNTRRSQF
+334 STPPDNTRRSQL
-346 SVPTTNGSWMTATPA
+346 TNGSWMNATPT
-361 YPTTANDITA
+361 YPTTTNDITT
-371 SLDSNTYPG
+371 SLDSSTYTG
-380 SYSYTDTP
+380 SYAYTHTP

-397 DMDLALPGYSEGP
+397 DMELALPGYSEGTP
-410 SFSTTNQ
+410 FSTSNQ
-417 IPIPAVRSMSPSLAV
+417 LPVSTVRSLSPSLAV
-432 AQSETLLAV
+432 AQSETLVAV
-441 SSLPTSD
+441 PSLPTPD
-448 GAFGLGACSSGPSDG
+448 GGFGLGGCSSGLSDG

-469 DLMPLSLPAATRDS
+469 DLMPLSLPAATRES
-483 IPTYLETYWEHVHPK
+483 IPRYLDTYWENVHPK

-543 QLHAHAWQK
+543 QLHAYAWQK
-552 SKVFTQAEKWSMP
+552 SKVFTQAEQWSMP

-595 LYHRVFNHHH
+595 LYHRVVNDQQT
-605 ESSSRSSPRGQS
+605 SSSCPSTKGHS
-617 AWKIWVAA
+617 AWKIWIAA
-625 ETQRR
+625 EAQRR

-676 EAHDPQTWTRLRTR
+676 EAQDTRTWTRLRTR
-690 KDPKTISSI
+690 KDPKTISSM
-699 NVRMLSATDVASLPA
+699 NMRMLSTSDVDSLPA
-714 FDAAILLAACSLFI
+714 FDTAILLAACSLFI
-728 SRRQNSAHVGLME
+728 PRPQNPAHVGPVE
-741 GALNFESERMLMLRA
+741 DALSFESERMLLLRV
-756 FPDSAVASS
+756 FPESAISS
-765 YLALHYTPL
+765 AYLALHYTPL

-793 FNIFVEHQRLLG
+793 FNVFTEHQKLLG
-805 EWCKSSTAA
+805 NWCKSGTAA
-814 IATVFAARALNIFLN
+814 IATVFAARALKIFLD
-829 LKASSDQGEDRKG
+829 LKRSLDQGDARKR
-842 KSNQQQTIHW
+842 KTSQQQTIPLA
-852 TDISDYW
+852 DISDYW
-859 GIYVCSLICW
+859 GVYVCSLICW
-869 AFGIEDKQD
+869 AFGIDEQQG
-878 KDNTKFLPKAAKQWI
+878 KDDTDISREVAKQWV

-905 AQNHRNGAQK
+905 AQNHRSGAQE
-915 VVSLVKEALEND
+915 VVSLAKEVLAND

-940 NVLKQL
+940 NVLKLL
-946 ERGASARSCPAV
+946 ERGTRGSSCPAV

>member
-1 MASLKNIMNTD
+1 MNTD
-12 DEHVDSSPGT
+12 DEHVDSSSGT
-22 RSVGLTSRP
+22 RSVDLTARP

-39 TLKHPP
+39 ALKHPP
-45 PSSSHNN
+45 PSSPHNN
-52 RSDIPVSSMTS
+52 RSDIPVPFMKP
-63 SLDDHTS
+63 SLDDHPS

-81 RRSNASVDSNEFS
+81 RRSNASVDSNELS
-94 YQPGPSSHTP
+94 YQLGPSSHTP
-104 MRPFTTGAAT
+104 MRPFTGAAT

-134 VPVHTCNQC
+134 VPVHNCNQC

-182 DRHVQRHE
+182 DRHIQRH
-190 QDGQDVRDPKH
+190 
-201 SRQGS
+201 

-211 LPPADSAPELG
+211 LPPPGSGPEPG

-232 RAVTANS
+232 RAVIANS
-239 SSNMAGSWPS
+239 SSSMVGPWPS

-257 QAYNPPPTVNN
+257 RAYNPPPTVNN
-268 SSDNYPIGPNN
+268 SPDNYSIGPSN
-279 YVLHTLPTNDSFVA
+279 YVLHTLPTNESLVA
-293 SYSEPRN
+293 NYSEPRN
-300 MSGMSI
+300 MSDMSI
-306 ISSIPEE
+306 IPSIPEE

-380 SYSYTDTP
+380 TYSYTDTP

-397 DMDLALPGYSEGP
+397 DMDLALPGYSDGP

-417 IPIPAVRSMSPSLAV
+417 IPIPTVRSMSPSLAV
-432 AQSETLLAV
+432 AQSETLVAV

-448 GAFGLGACSSGPSDG
+448 GVFGLGACSSGPSDG
-463 SLLSTP
+463 SLLNTP

-483 IPTYLETYWEHVHPK
+483 IPMYLETYWEHVHPK
-498 NPIIHKHTYEDVPEE
+498 SPIIHKHTYEDVPEE

-543 QLHAHAWQK
+543 QLHAYAWQK
-552 SKVFTQAEKWSMP
+552 SKV
-565 VQQTIA
+565 
-571 LCEYYAR
+571 
-578 FRGRKPHSH
+578 
-587 QPSARFTA
+587 
-595 LYHRVFNHHH
+595 VFNYHH
-605 ESSSRSSPRGQS
+605 ESSSGSSPQSQS

-630 LLAACFLL
+630 LLAACFIL

-658 TAPDTLPI
+658 TAPDTLSI
-666 PLTATTTKSW
+666 PLTTITTKSW
-676 EAHDPQTWTRLRTR
+676 EALDPQTWTRLRTR

-699 NVRMLSATDVASLPA
+699 NLRTLSATDVASLPA

-728 SRRQNSAHVGLME
+728 SRRQNPAHVGLMD
-741 GALNFESERMLMLRA
+741 GALNFESERMLMLRV
-756 FPDSAVASS
+756 FPDSAVART

-793 FNIFVEHQRLLG
+793 FNVFAEHQRLLG

-814 IATVFAARALNIFLN
+814 IATVFAARALKIFLN

-842 KSNQQQTIHW
+842 KSNQQQAVHW

-859 GIYVCSLICW
+859 GVYVCSLICW
-869 AFGIEDKQD
+869 AFGTEDKQD
-878 KDNTKFLPKAAKQWI
+878 KDNTKGLPKAPKQWI

-915 VVSLVKEALEND
+915 VELSGQGVDLEVKESYLSVALQKETMTFI
-927 CLGGGNIL
+927 C
-935 FADAV
+935 
-940 NVLKQL
+940 
-946 ERGASARSCPAV
+946 

>member
-12 DEHVDSSPGT
+12 DEHVDSSPGI
-22 RSVGLTSRP
+22 RSVGSTSRP

-45 PSSSHNN
+45 PSSSHTN

-63 SLDDHTS
+63 CLDDHPS

-81 RRSNASVDSNEFS
+81 RRSSASVDSNEFS

-104 MRPFTTGAAT
+104 MRPFTGAAS

-127 ISKAKKG
+127 INLLSG
-134 VPVHTCNQC
+134 
-143 PKTFSRA
+143 RA
-150 EHLRRHQLSHSAPD
+150 FEWHPESFEA
-164 LFCPV
+164 
-169 ENCNKTFHRKDLL
+169 NKSS
-182 DRHVQRHE
+182 E

-201 SRQGS
+201 NRQGS

-211 LPPADSAPELG
+211 LPPADSVPEPG

-232 RAVTANS
+232 RAVTASS
-239 SSNMAGSWPS
+239 SSNMVGPWPS

-257 QAYNPPPTVNN
+257 QVYNPPPTVNN

-279 YVLHTLPTNDSFVA
+279 YVLHSLPANESFVT

-300 MSGMSI
+300 MSDMSI

-346 SVPTTNGSWMTATPA
+346 SVPTTNGSWMTATPT

-417 IPIPAVRSMSPSLAV
+417 IPIPTVRSMSPSLAV
-432 AQSETLLAV
+432 AQSETLVAV
-441 SSLPTSD
+441 PSLPASD
-448 GAFGLGACSSGPSDG
+448 GVFGLGACSSGPSDG

-469 DLMPLSLPAATRDS
+469 DLMPLSLPTATRDS

-543 QLHAHAWQK
+543 QLHAYAWQK
-552 SKVFTQAEKWSMP
+552 SKVLKSGQYQYSKLLHSASIMLGFVAESHTHISPLPGSLHFTTGFLIITMN
-565 VQQTIA
+565 
-571 LCEYYAR
+571 L
-578 FRGRKPHSH
+578 
-587 QPSARFTA
+587 
-595 LYHRVFNHHH
+595 
-605 ESSSRSSPRGQS
+605 
-617 AWKIWVAA
+617 
-625 ETQRR
+625 
-630 LLAACFLL
+630 LLALRPKVSRLGRSGLL
-638 DVHSSRY
+638 QKPNDDCWLPASSWMSTVQGIIND
-645 HQRPYVSAIGLDY
+645 H
-658 TAPDTLPI
+658 TLPI

-699 NVRMLSATDVASLPA
+699 IRTLSATDVASLPA

-728 SRRQNSAHVGLME
+728 SRRQNPAHVGLTD
-741 GALNFESERMLMLRA
+741 GALNFESERMLMLRV
-756 FPDSAVASS
+756 FPDSAVAI
-765 YLALHYTPL
+765 
-774 YYLLSVS
+774 S

-793 FNIFVEHQRLLG
+793 FNVFVEHQRLLG

-814 IATVFAARALNIFLN
+814 IATVFAARALNMFLK

-842 KSNQQQTIHW
+842 ESSQQQAVHW

-859 GIYVCSLICW
+859 GAYVCSLICW

-878 KDNTKFLPKAAKQWI
+878 RDNTKNLAKAPKQWI

-915 VVSLVKEALEND
+915 V
-927 CLGGGNIL
+927 GGEVWIW
-935 FADAV
+935 
-940 NVLKQL
+940 
-946 ERGASARSCPAV
+946 E

>member
-211 LPPADSAPELG
+211 LPPADSAPEPG

-306 ISSIPEE
+306 IASIPEE

-448 GAFGLGACSSGPSDG
+448 GVFGLGACSSGPSDG

-552 SKVFTQAEKWSMP
+552 SKV
-565 VQQTIA
+565 
-571 LCEYYAR
+571 
-578 FRGRKPHSH
+578 
-587 QPSARFTA
+587 
-595 LYHRVFNHHH
+595 
-605 ESSSRSSPRGQS
+605 
-617 AWKIWVAA
+617 
-625 ETQRR
+625 
-630 LLAACFLL
+630 
-638 DVHSSRY
+638 
-645 HQRPYVSAIGLDY
+645 VS
-658 TAPDTLPI
+658 
-666 PLTATTTKSW
+666 
-676 EAHDPQTWTRLRTR
+676 
-690 KDPKTISSI
+690 
-699 NVRMLSATDVASLPA
+699 
-714 FDAAILLAACSLFI
+714 
-728 SRRQNSAHVGLME
+728 
-741 GALNFESERMLMLRA
+741 
-756 FPDSAVASS
+756 
-765 YLALHYTPL
+765 
-774 YYLLSVS
+774 
-781 GQSWVFNKKVTD
+781 
-793 FNIFVEHQRLLG
+793 
-805 EWCKSSTAA
+805 
-814 IATVFAARALNIFLN
+814 
-829 LKASSDQGEDRKG
+829 
-842 KSNQQQTIHW
+842 
-852 TDISDYW
+852 
-859 GIYVCSLICW
+859 
-869 AFGIEDKQD
+869 
-878 KDNTKFLPKAAKQWI
+878 
-893 LTVADLEPSELQ
+893 
-905 AQNHRNGAQK
+905 
-915 VVSLVKEALEND
+915 
-927 CLGGGNIL
+927 
-935 FADAV
+935 
-940 NVLKQL
+940 
-946 ERGASARSCPAV
+946 

>member
-12 DEHVDSSPGT
+12 DEHVDSSSGT

-45 PSSSHNN
+45 PSSSTSRNN

-63 SLDDHTS
+63 STDGHPS
-70 SPKPNINMTSR
+70 SPKPNTNMTTR

-104 MRPFTTGAAT
+104 MRPFAGAAT
-114 GEAHVKLTPITRK
+114 GETHVKLTPITRK

-134 VPVHTCNQC
+134 VP
-143 PKTFSRA
+143 TFSRA

-190 QDGQDVRDPKH
+190 QDGQDVKDLKH
-201 SRQGS
+201 NRQGS

-211 LPPADSAPELG
+211 LPSADSGPEPG

-239 SSNMAGSWPS
+239 GSNMVGPWSS

-257 QAYNPPPTVNN
+257 QVYNPPPTVNN

-279 YVLHTLPTNDSFVA
+279 YVLHTLPTNESFVA

-300 MSGMSI
+300 MSDMSI

-361 YPTTANDITA
+361 YPNTANDITA

-417 IPIPAVRSMSPSLAV
+417 IPIPTVRSMSPSLAV
-432 AQSETLLAV
+432 AQSETLVAV

-448 GAFGLGACSSGPSDG
+448 GVFGLGGCSSGPSDG

-498 NPIIHKHTYEDVPEE
+498 NPIIHKYTYEDVPEE

-543 QLHAHAWQK
+543 QLHAYAWQK
-552 SKVFTQAEKWSMP
+552 SKVFTQAEKWSIP

-595 LYHRVFNHHH
+595 LYHRVFNHRH
-605 ESSSRSSPRGQS
+605 ESPSGSSPQGQS
-617 AWKIWVAA
+617 VWKIWVAA

-666 PLTATTTKSW
+666 PLTTTTTKSW
-676 EAHDPQTWTRLRTR
+676 EAHDPQTWTRLRAR
-690 KDPKTISSI
+690 KDLRTISSI
-699 NVRMLSATDVASLPA
+699 NMSKLSATDVTSLPA
-714 FDAAILLAACSLFI
+714 FDAAILLAAYSLFI
-728 SRRQNSAHVGLME
+728 SCHQNPAHVGVMD
-741 GALNFESERMLMLRA
+741 GALNFESERMLMLRV
-756 FPDSAVASS
+756 FPDSAAAST

-774 YYLLSVS
+774 YCLLSVS

-793 FNIFVEHQRLLG
+793 FNIFAEHQRLLS

-814 IATVFAARALNIFLN
+814 IATVFAARALSIFLN
-829 LKASSDQGEDRKG
+829 LKASSDQGEDRRG
-842 KSNQQQTIHW
+842 KSNQQQVVHW
-852 TDISDYW
+852 KDISDYW
-859 GIYVCSLICW
+859 GVYVCSLICW

-878 KDNTKFLPKAAKQWI
+878 KDNTKILLKAPKQWI

-905 AQNHRNGAQK
+905 AQNHRSGAQK
-915 VVSLVKEALEND
+915 VVSLVKEVLEND

-946 ERGASARSCPAV
+946 ERGASARPCPDV